1 MGPRHPGRAAALSAA
16 LQIDAAEAERRTGA
30 AALTV
35 AMRHRAWRLG
45 NLSWLLH
52 EGQKQARELVRSGRS
67 RRYVFE
73 IARRWGKSWFFCVTA
88 FECAL
93 AGPKRRIPYACSTI
107 TSLKEFIVPIMA
119 KIIETA
125 PDDIRPE
132 IVGDVVRFKNGSRI
146 VMQGCE
152 DRLKADRL
160 RGPAADMAIVDEA
173 GFIPV
178 LLYVVKSVLLYQ
190 LLTTRGLMLVGSS
203 QPESPAHPFIT
214 LAQEAEKR
222 GAHMAAS
229 IMDAPHL
236 TDEDRAIACEESGG
250 PESLSWKREG
260 LNLRVVD
267 VSRALVPEFSEHAD
281 VLVEAYE
288 PRRDE
293 SGNVYVDRYIVGDLG
308 WVDLA
313 FILFAEWDFA
323 GSMLTVVDEWSE
335 ARCTTDRLQHEVD
348 DIARER
354 WGDAPIYRRIIDATA
369 RERADLQRLQDDG
382 DPTAENAW
390 RMARNQERS
399 AAVNQLRI
407 STKRLRYRVHPRCT
421 RLIAH
426 LRNGV
431 WNEQRTAFARPADD
445 DGETYYGHFD
455 GVAAMMY
462 LERAVDRSH
471 NPTPPP
477 KWDRYSQIA
486 PSVANLP
493 PGSDA
498 ARLQR
503 TRQAF
508 QRPRKT

>member
-1 MGPRHPGRAAALSAA
+1 MSAA
-16 LQIDAAEAERRTGA
+16 RQMLPAEADAEFGPD
-30 AALTV
+30 ALTV
-35 AMRHRAWRLG
+35 RMRHEAWRRG

-52 EGQKQARELVRSGRS
+52 EGQLKARALVRSGKA

-107 TSLKEFIVPIMA
+107 TSLREFIIPIMST
-119 KIIETA
+119 IIETA
-125 PDDIRPE
+125 PAELRPE
-132 IVGDVVRFKNGSRI
+132 IVGDEVRFKNGSRI

-203 QPESPAHPFIT
+203 QPESPAHPFIE
-214 LAQEAEKR
+214 LAKEAEAR
-222 GAHMAAS
+222 GAHMGAN
-229 IMDAPHL
+229 IHDAPHL
-236 TDEDRAIACEESGG
+236 TAEDRAIACEESGG
-250 PESLSWKREG
+250 PDSLAWKREG
-260 LNLRVVD
+260 LNQRVVD
-267 VSRALVPEFSEHAD
+267 ETRALVPEFSQHEGQ
-281 VLVEAYE
+281 LIEAYE
-288 PRRDE
+288 PKRDE
-293 SGNVYVDRYIVGDLG
+293 HGTAYLDRYIVGDLG

-313 FILFAEWDFA
+313 FVLFAEWDFA

-354 WGDAPIYRRIIDATA
+354 WGSAPVFRRVIDATA
-369 RERADLQRLQDDG
+369 RERNDLQRLQDDG

-407 STKRLRYRVHPRCT
+407 ATKRLRYRVHPRCEK
-421 RLIAH
+421 LIAH

-431 WNEQRTAFARPADD
+431 WNEQRTAFARPTS
-445 DGETYYGHFD
+445 DGGDTYYGHFD

-486 PSVANLP
+486 PSAATLP
-493 PGSDA
+493 AGSDA
-498 ARLQR
+498 MRLHKL
-503 TRQAF
+503 RQAF
-508 QRPRKT
+508 TRPRKT